1 MFLFSNCWLNYEYKW
16 VTCSALFIY
25 DKRHSWLQQNFT
37 LKKLKQVNHNPKK
50 EAPINIK
57 RGQALSFLLCSLVFS
72 TTQKFFFA
80 EEKEKLKWDWVWRW
94 VLKKKYLVWF
104 SKRREGEEKK
114 EKEEEWLGFE
124 TGLHFWLNVRL
135 RLSSLQEQPDDF
147 WITRVYI
154 EEDDH
159 IHIKDSLFDFQGL
172 NLILIK
178 SQEFISKVLWR
189 LCLFVCG
196 CGGIFVTRIVNVVLE
211 NLFALSEFT
220 NFHHYLD
227 YETLESDHFFWAYY
241 TL

>member
-1 MFLFSNCWLNYEYKW
+1 MFSLIFLWQKAQLTPAELHFEETKTSKP
-16 VTCSALFIY
+16 
-25 DKRHSWLQQNFT
+25 Q
-37 LKKLKQVNHNPKK
+37 PKK
-50 EAPINIK
+50 RSSHKYQEGP
-57 RGQALSFLLCSLVFS
+57 SFIFS
-72 TTQKFFFA
+72 SMFPGFLNNPEVFFA

-147 WITRVYI
+147 WITQVYI